1 MTGAVQSAD
10 GTPIAYERSG
20 SGPPLVIVG
29 GAFNDAASAQPLA
42 WLLAGHFTVY
52 RYDRRGRGAS
62 GDTPPYAPDREIE
75 DLAAVIDA
83 AGSPVRLFGHS
94 SGAVLA
100 LETAAVLGPE
110 RVARLALYEPPYAGG
125 RDEPDGRPDLG
136 DRVSALVAAGR
147 RGEAVE
153 AFMRGGPGASDESM
167 AAMRAAPWWGGLEAL
182 AHTVPNDIAI
192 VGAFPP
198 SRGALVSVPTLVM
211 DGGLSPEWAQQAVAL
226 VVAAVPGAQSK
237 RFEDQ
242 DHGVE
247 PTVLAPVL
255 KRFFS

>member
-1 MTGAVQSAD
+1 MSATVRSAD
-10 GTPIAYERSG
+10 GTSISYERSG

-29 GAFNDAASAQPLA
+29 GAFNDAGSAQPLA

-52 RYDRRGRGAS
+52 RYDRRGRGSS
-62 GDTPPYAPDREIE
+62 GDTAPFAPDREVE
-75 DLAAVIDA
+75 DLAALIA
-83 AGSPVRLFGHS
+83 FAGPPVRLFGHS

-100 LETAAVLGPE
+100 LETAAVLGASQ
-110 RVARLALYEPPYAGG
+110 VSHLALYEPPFAVDGAG
-125 RDEPDGRPDLG
+125 PDSPDLAERVG
-136 DRVSALVAAGR
+136 DLVAAGR
-147 RGEAVE
+147 RGDAVE
-153 AFMRGGPGASDESM
+153 AFMRDGPGASDEALAS
-167 AAMRAAPWWGGLEAL
+167 MRAAPFWPGLEAL

-198 SRGALVSVPTLVM
+198 SRGSLVSVPTLVM
-211 DGGLSPEWAQQAVAL
+211 DGGLSPEWAQQAAAL
-226 VVAAVPGAQSK
+226 VVEAVPGAQFK

-247 PTVLAPVL
+247 PAVLAPVL